1 MSPRIFIVKFDKPS
15 ATYIPGEN
23 ITGSV
28 TIVLDEPKSVR
39 DVRIYFKGE
48 AHVYWTTTETEED
61 IHGKSSTKTVSH
73 SATEKYFSIEQS
85 LIRKSIEENEVELP
99 VGESVYYFS
108 FQLPINI
115 PCSFEH
121 HIGHIRYTAKAI
133 VDIPWKF
140 NWNTKSA
147 FTVVTGFDLNPVS
160 HQCVGIDDETLKN
173 FHCCCFNRGSICV
186 RIRIPSTGYV
196 PGQYIMTEV
205 FSNLKSEK
213 VQITKISAKLQEEL
227 TFHAHGSTERDII
240 MIQRD
245 RDEGPIKPI
254 HQSNLKL
261 YVPSLPP
268 SNLEYCG
275 IIDLKYYL
283 RVNVHVTGLHK
294 KVDRKFPVLIGTVPL
309 ISAPWAPLDSVDDTY
324 PTAPIIDQEPSVSTS
339 IKPIPGPMP
348 QPEIILP
355 SIPQPN
361 INGPQSSNHPIGWHM
376 PPPSY
381 EECMQ
386 KADNIKDEDDSNSV
400 YGADLPFAPRYPVFN
415 FLTPNSSK

>member
-1 MSPRIFIVKFDKPS
+1 MSPRIFIVKFDRPS

-28 TIVLDEPKSVR
+28 TIVLDQTKSVR
-39 DVRIYFKGE
+39 DVKIYFKGE
-48 AHVYWTTTETEED
+48 AKVHWTTTRSERD
-61 IHGKSSTKTVSH
+61 SRGKTVSRTVH
-73 SATEKYFSIEQS
+73 HTATEKYFSIELS
-85 LIRKSIEENEVELP
+85 LLRKSTEEVELP

-108 FQLPINI
+108 FQLPTNI

-121 HIGHIRYTAKAI
+121 KVGYIRYTAKAI
-133 VDIPWKF
+133 VDIPWNF
-140 NWNTKSA
+140 DWWTKSA
-147 FTVVTGFDLNPVS
+147 FTVVTGLDLNPIS
-160 HQCVGIDDETLKN
+160 HQCVGIDDETSKN
-173 FHCCCFNRGSICV
+173 FYCLCFNRGLIRV

-213 VQITKISAKLQEEL
+213 VHVTKISAKIEEEL
-227 TFHAHGSTERDII
+227 TFHAHGSTKRDLIV
-240 MIQRD
+240 IQRD
-245 RDEGPIKPI
+245 QDEGPITAI

-283 RVNVHVTGLHK
+283 RVNVHVSGLHK
-294 KVDRKFPVLIGTVPL
+294 KVDRKYPILIGTQPL
-309 ISAPWAPLDSVDDTY
+309 FSSTWTPWASTNNTN

-415 FLTPNSSK
+415 FLTPNPSK